1 MSVVEIK
8 AKVFDKLVVLE
19 QLNQQ
24 AQAIQKEIQELN
36 EELKK
41 ALEAEKS
48 QAE

>member
-1 MSVVEIK
+1 MASVEVK
-8 AKVFDKLVVLE
+8 AKIFDKLVVLE

-24 AQAIQKEIQELN
+24 AQAVQKEIQELN